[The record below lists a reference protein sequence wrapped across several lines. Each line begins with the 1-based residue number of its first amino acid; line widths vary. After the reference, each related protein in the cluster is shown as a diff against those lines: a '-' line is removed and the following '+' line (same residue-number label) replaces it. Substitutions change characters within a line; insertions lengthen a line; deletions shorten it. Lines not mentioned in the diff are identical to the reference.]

1 MEPQVSSSRFRRFMS
16 RIFPKGR
23 SRTEYTEKS
32 ETKAPLQEQR
42 YIRLFSRKHNKELSV
57 DESGSS
63 SADTLSDD
71 WEVIEDTHPRRLGSR
86 PNNSKTRL
94 PSSHRSQSGRRA
106 EYYNY
111 TLSSSS
117 LARRDSDKENRIG
130 RRLPS

>member
-1 MEPQVSSSRFRRFMS
+1 MEPQVSNSRFRRFMS

-23 SRTEYTEKS
+23 SRTEYTEKP

-42 YIRLFSRKHNKELSV
+42 CIRLFSRKPNKELSR
-57 DESGSS
+57 DGSGSS
-63 SADTLSDD
+63 SADTLSD
-71 WEVIEDTHPRRLGSR
+71 WEMIEDTHPRRLGSR